1 MYKRQNLFYMD
12 MRDAQY
18 NIPVVISPG
27 VAQSYTINA
36 EKAHAYGFELG
47 ADYRALDNL
56 RIKAGV
62 GVLRTRIEEMGSNPG
77 YEHNRFARS
86 PGYNLSLGVSWD
98 ASPRFNVSGQV
109 RHLDGYY
116 SDTANTRA
124 YAVGSNTIADLRMTY
139 AYSAR
144 VQLYGYIKNVFDRR
158 APTYLQQNRGIGGI
172 EASMTAPRMIGVGV
186 RGTF

>member
-1 MYKRQNLFYMD
+1 SRASLLDDRLMLNTNLFYMD

-77 YEHNRFARS
+77 YEHN
-86 PGYNLSLGVSWD
+86 
-98 ASPRFNVSGQV
+98 
-109 RHLDGYY
+109 
-116 SDTANTRA
+116 
-124 YAVGSNTIADLRMTY
+124 
-139 AYSAR
+139 
-144 VQLYGYIKNVFDRR
+144 
-158 APTYLQQNRGIGGI
+158 
-172 EASMTAPRMIGVGV
+172 
-186 RGTF
+186 